1 MSLPLRSITFQTFC
15 IFWTGYS
22 LTHIEICSHAFRT
35 KKIHSDFNAAAAM
48 LEEEDEND
56 ALAGRDHC

>member
-1 MSLPLRSITFQTFC
+1 MTFQTFC

-35 KKIHSDFNAAAAM
+35 KKIHSNFNAAAAM